1 MGLNKRRRHV
11 KWVYDGEKIIKIGKQ
26 ELYPRVYRKFWNL
39 SQYDTNILEKY
50 NLKKAIYNYV
60 GYSNEIYQSER
71 HSKWFG
77 NIRSKHHV
85 NQDIITFLFN
95 LERFYREELKY
106 SDTEIN
112 QNIKPKEEILCRCE
126 SIESAKKQEKYYTGH
141 YHSSAFFG
149 ETLEDYHI
157 LLSDKDSSYRSIEKD
172 GIRTLIAKY

>member
-1 MGLNKRRRHV
+1 MGLNKRRKYV
-11 KWVYDGEKIIKIGKQ
+11 KWVYDGERIVKIGKQ

-50 NLKKAIYNYV
+50 NLKKAIYNYI

-71 HSKWFG
+71 HSKWFR

-85 NQDIITFLFN
+85 KQDIITFLDN

-106 SDTEIN
+106 SEIE
-112 QNIKPKEEILCRCE
+112 IKPIEEILCRCE
-126 SIESAKKQEKYYTGH
+126 SIEGAKKMEKVFTGH
-141 YHSSAFFG
+141 YHFLSSLD
-149 ETLEDYHI
+149 TNHI
-157 LLSDKDSSYRSIEKD
+157 LLSDKDSSYKTIEKD

>member
-1 MGLNKRRRHV
+1 MGLNKYRKYV
-11 KWVYDGEKIIKIGKQ
+11 KWVYDGERIIKIGKQ

-39 SQYDTNILEKY
+39 SQYDSSILEKY
-50 NLKKAIYNYV
+50 NLSPSIYNYI

-71 HSKWFG
+71 HSKWFR
-77 NIRSKHHV
+77 NIRNKHHV
-85 NQDIITFLFN
+85 NKDIPTFINN

-106 SDTEIN
+106 SETEIK
-112 QNIKPKEEILCRCE
+112 QNIKPVEEILCRCK
-126 SIESAKKQEKYYTGH
+126 SIESAKKQEKVYTGH

-157 LLSDKDSSYRSIEKD
+157 LLSDKDSSYKTIEKD